1 MMTDPETVQE
11 RVRFALIEEFAE
23 RGHRESSVAGVIDRA
38 GITEAEFRLSY
49 EDLDDCAIRVYEG
62 FWEEFT
68 DHVVARFESSPGAW
82 RDKLRAAA
90 YAAAGWIEE
99 KPAIIR
105 FGMSEM
111 FKSGLIAQ
119 AKSHAQLQRHV
130 DMVDAGRLDPA
141 AVEGLSRST
150 AEAVFGAILETI
162 VRNSQ
167 EGNND
172 RPASFVPP
180 LMYIAVRPYLG
191 HEAALEELEI
201 APPERARA

>member
-1 MMTDPETVQE
+1 MMTDPEVIQE
-11 RVRFALIEEFAE
+11 RVRFAVIEEFAE
-23 RGHRESSVAGVIDRA
+23 CGYPQSTVAGVLDRA
-38 GITEAEFRLSY
+38 GITEAEFRLNY

-68 DHVVARFESSPGAW
+68 DHVVTCFESFPGAW

-130 DMVDAGRLDPA
+130 DMIDAGRLQPD
-141 AVEGLSRST
+141 AVEGLGRST

-162 VRNSQ
+162 VRNAQ
-167 EGNND
+167 EGSD
-172 RPASFVPP
+172 ERPASFVPP

-191 HEAALEELEI
+191 HEAALGELEI